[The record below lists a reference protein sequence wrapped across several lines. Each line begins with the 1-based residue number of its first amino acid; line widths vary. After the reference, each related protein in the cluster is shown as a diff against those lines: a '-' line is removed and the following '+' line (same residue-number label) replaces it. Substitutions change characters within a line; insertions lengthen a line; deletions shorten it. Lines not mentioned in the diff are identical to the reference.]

1 MWRNR
6 MIKDSRSC
14 NPMQIPPCCHLLSV
28 LSKDQDDMVTWSSLW
43 SSDFCTW
50 LWPIIPSKQ
59 KPRIAEDLIVN
70 ENLLPELHHRRCS
83 IHRQPGPVRLSI
95 VGVYHQT
102 RFWNQPKWWG
112 LKRCTNQSF
121 KPWYYEMRFLSDTLI
136 EGFKLDDKLPVFHVL
151 LQVAQGSVAE
161 KEENR

>member
-1 MWRNR
+1 MLRTG

-14 NPMQIPPCCHLLSV
+14 DRKQIPMSCHWLSV
-28 LSKDQDDMVTWSSLW
+28 LFKDQDNMATWSSLW

-50 LWPIIPSKQ
+50 LWQMVPSKQ
-59 KPRIAEDLIVN
+59 GMCFFSAYFCEPTVN

-83 IHRQPGPVRLSI
+83 IHRSSGQVCLSI
-95 VGVYHQT
+95 VGVDHQT
-102 RFWNQPKWWG
+102 RFWNQPKWWR
-112 LKRCTNQSF
+112 LKPLFHQKSIDIRHIGCDGR
-121 KPWYYEMRFLSDTLI
+121 KGY
-136 EGFKLDDKLPVFHVL
+136 KLPVFHVL